1 MPGFICDPCLDS
13 SMGAAWFSP
22 DVSLAWKSMPR
33 PSFPAVS
40 HETSTQFTTKFSINH
55 AEKLFINIHIKVRRE
70 KKQSR
75 EKYFLYIVNCTPL
88 IFTRKSNIKRHL

>member
-1 MPGFICDPCLDS
+1 
-13 SMGAAWFSP
+13 MGAAWFSP

-55 AEKLFINIHIKVRRE
+55 AEKLFINIYIKVRRE
-70 KKQSR
+70 KNSPWKNTF
-75 EKYFLYIVNCTPL
+75 YTLLIV
-88 IFTRKSNIKRHL
+88 HH